1 MSRISAEFRARMCS
15 FTYSDGRRCRL
26 PRAAT
31 GEGYC
36 PTHAAKFRKQRADE
50 CVAGLLTEPIAHQAL
65 SSTSLTFMLARLF
78 ALVANGHVPPKTS
91 NALLRIVDG
100 LRKTLPNTTREFLNC
115 YDTRGLRNLV
125 ENLYNEQEEFL
136 RLTESESPADAAKP
150 LSATTLPLNTPA
162 NNDQPRPRPA
172 LSPDELLKRLEK
184 RLATR

>member
-1 MSRISAEFRARMCS
+1 MPRISAEHRARMCS
-15 FTYSDGRRCRL
+15 FTYSGGRRCRL

-36 PTHAAKFRKQRADE
+36 PSHAAKLRKQRADE
-50 CVAGLLTEPIAHQAL
+50 CLAGLLTEPIAHHAV

-115 YDTRGLRNLV
+115 YDTRGLRSLV
-125 ENLYNEQEEFL
+125 ENLYDEQREFL
-136 RLTESESPADAAKP
+136 RLTDSESPAESAQP
-150 LSATTLPLNTPA
+150 LPGTTLPAGAAA
-162 NNDQPRPRPA
+162 NNEQPRIRPA
-172 LSPDELLKRLEK
+172 LSPDELLKRLEQ
-184 RLATR
+184 RFAAR

>member
-1 MSRISAEFRARMCS
+1 MPRISAEFRARMCS

-36 PTHAAKFRKQRADE
+36 QAHAAKLRKQRAEE
-50 CVAGLLTEPIAHQAL
+50 CVASLLTEPIAHQAL

-115 YDTRGLRNLV
+115 YDTRGLRTLV
-125 ENLYNEQEEFL
+125 ESLYTEQQEFL
-136 RLTESESPADAAKP
+136 RLTESESSAEAAQP
-150 LSATTLPLNTPA
+150 LSTTTLPPA
-162 NNDQPRPRPA
+162 AAATNDQPRPRPA
-172 LSPDELLKRLEK
+172 LSPDELLQRLEK